1 MALPRGF
8 FIFSYSQEF
17 AILQYMSM
25 RFEVPQFIDVKD
37 KIFGP
42 FTLNQFIFLGGGL
55 GLGYA
60 ITRLVPTFLKY
71 PIALIPV
78 VLGLALAFYQVNGR
92 PFPLIIQAFF
102 IYLFSSKLFIWSQRM
117 QSSSEKEATKK
128 KSVKKAPEPGPVE
141 TPMTN
146 DRLRDLAWNLDIL
159 EDGK

>member
-1 MALPRGF
+1 
-8 FIFSYSQEF
+8 
-17 AILQYMSM
+17 M

-71 PIALIPV
+71 PLALIPV
-78 VLGLALAFYQVNGR
+78 VLGLALAFYKVNGR

-102 IYLFSSKLFIWSQRM
+102 VYLFSSKLFIWSQRM
-117 QSSSEKEATKK
+117 QSSADQGTDKK
-128 KSVKKAPEPGPVE
+128 KKEKKAPTPAPVE
-141 TPMTN
+141 APMTN